1 MISTLTNC
9 CGNKAERAA
18 NPSVSLDEPLPETC
32 TLQLDQ
38 FIRSATMTINPH
50 NYYGPGDNRRYANR
64 AGSYPPSYPERRV
77 ATGFNGYPG
86 GPPRDPNEPP
96 IDDMDE
102 YSTQRKRIAVAVC
115 FNLPF
120 LDATW

>member
-1 MISTLTNC
+1 
-9 CGNKAERAA
+9 
-18 NPSVSLDEPLPETC
+18 
-32 TLQLDQ
+32 
-38 FIRSATMTINPH
+38 MTINTPH
-50 NYYGPGDNRRYANR
+50 NYYGPADNRRYASR

-96 IDDMDE
+96 IDDNMDD

-115 FNLPF
+115 FNLHF
-120 LDATW
+120 LM